1 MVSYNVLSR
10 WAAQHLNS
18 RPSQKDL
25 SYGSCGLKTK
35 IPWACQ
41 EHLSYTISS
50 GSQFVAGAWRLRVRE
65 KEGRARK
72 RREGRGSACPRG
84 PRKSFS
90 APYPITWQQLSD
102 LSNVLIENEE
112 NDGPRINYGILNES
126 SEYIP

>member
-50 GSQFVAGAWRLRVRE
+50 GSQFVAGAWRLRVQE
-65 KEGRARK
+65 IEGRARG
-72 RREGRGSACPRG
+72 RDARGEGAPAREAHENRSPPAIQLLGS
-84 PRKSFS
+84 SWVIYQMF
-90 APYPITWQQLSD
+90 W
-102 LSNVLIENEE
+102 
-112 NDGPRINYGILNES
+112 
-126 SEYIP
+126 